1 MKDLANSAVIGAC
14 LLVGLIGGAFVLR
27 SAPLPAPGPTPAPV
41 VPMQTLRTL
50 VDAKSAAE
58 LAAFYRDFA
67 RAVTAGGCSSVGVFR
82 EAHQSAMNT
91 LQDALPAEGWAAINA
106 PIDQRLQAAV
116 GLADVTLEPAKRA
129 ALAGALTG
137 IAQEFGG

>member
-1 MKDLANSAVIGAC
+1 MKDAANSGIIGVC
-14 LLVGLIGGAFVLR
+14 LIVGLIGGAFVLR
-27 SAPLPAPGPTPAPV
+27 TQTPAPGPVPV
-41 VPMQTLRTL
+41 VPASTLRTL

-58 LAAFYRDFA
+58 LSAFYAAFA
-67 RAVTAGGCSSVGVFR
+67 KTVAAGGCSSVGVFR

-91 LQDALPAEGWAAINA
+91 LQDSLPAEGWAAINA

-116 GLADVTLEPAKRA
+116 GLADATLDPAKRT
-129 ALAGALTG
+129 ALAGALAG